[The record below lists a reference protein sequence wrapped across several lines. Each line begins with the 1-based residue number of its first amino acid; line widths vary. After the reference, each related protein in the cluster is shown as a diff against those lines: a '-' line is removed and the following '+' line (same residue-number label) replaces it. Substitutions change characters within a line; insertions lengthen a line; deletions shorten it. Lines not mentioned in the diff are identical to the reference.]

1 MSVRF
6 QVLMLSVLGAGLPA
20 CATEAQP
27 PSRAVAPRA
36 TGIAPPT
43 RIPDV
48 IQQESKPA
56 GEPVTT
62 AAIPVEVR
70 RAVVADAAKRFGVPE
85 SSVVLTGA
93 EQVTWSDG
101 SLGCPEPGRL
111 YTQMLVPGFRM
122 QAKTQ
127 EGQLTYHTDS
137 HGYALTCGPTATTPA
152 NRIADKV
159 PKGSEPGTT
168 PPTPAPPK
176 L

>member
-1 MSVRF
+1 MSGLLQLLV
-6 QVLMLSVLGAGLPA
+6 LSVLGVALAGGEPSA
-20 CATEAQP
+20 P
-27 PSRAVAPRA
+27 PPRT

-43 RIPDV
+43 RIPDAV
-48 IQQESKPA
+48 MAESSPA
-56 GEPVTT
+56 GEPVAT
-62 AAIPVEVR
+62 ASIPREVR
-70 RAVVADAAKRFGVPE
+70 RAVVADAAKRFKVAE
-85 SSVVLTGA
+85 SSVVLAGA

-122 QAKTQ
+122 QARTQ

-137 HGYALTCGPTATTPA
+137 RGNALTCGLTGTTPA

-159 PKGSEPGTT
+159 PPNAEKGSDPRTT
-168 PPTPAPPK
+168 PPVPAPPK